1 MASNSVTSQVWAYR
15 LRSVVQILAKLNRDM
30 NEYLTTT
37 SYTSRIELLEM
48 AIELEAQSPEPDSG
62 GIEVAIRDIWLPV
75 FRSASNLTLALK
87 ALMLSYPQ
95 EPISDVC
102 LRYLSILESIRA
114 NP

>member
-1 MASNSVTSQVWAYR
+1 MNAY
-15 LRSVVQILAKLNRDM
+15 LDANAP
-30 NEYLTTT
+30 YL
-37 SYTSRIELLEM
+37 SPIQLLEM
-48 AIELEAQSPEPDSG
+48 VIERESSAPPPSTE
-62 GIEVAIRDIWLPV
+62 GIEQAIRDIWLPV
-75 FRSASNLTLALK
+75 FHSASNLTLALK